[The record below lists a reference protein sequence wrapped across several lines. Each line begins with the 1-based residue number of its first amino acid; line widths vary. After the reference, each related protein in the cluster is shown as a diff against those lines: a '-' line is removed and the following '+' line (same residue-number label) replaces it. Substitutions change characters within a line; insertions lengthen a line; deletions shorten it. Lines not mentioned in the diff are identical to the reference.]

1 MPPVMY
7 WNRNTRCDH
16 PRHNSNIFCY
26 RLYFFSHVLFLLS
39 NTHCIIWIFIRLVK
53 YLQNSELQGCYLSN
67 SCCYFMAYEHS
78 CKGCSS
84 SSCLFNGTWFSVYVI
99 SEDEAAG
106 GICICPYASFR
117 DFRSQ

>member
-1 MPPVMY
+1 MA
-7 WNRNTRCDH
+7 T
-16 PRHNSNIFCY
+16 SSI
-26 RLYFFSHVLFLLS
+26 
-39 NTHCIIWIFIRLVK
+39 THSACGSPSAFQWIFIRLVK